1 MKQLLLDIQP
11 APSPSLQNFVA
22 GQNHEA
28 IASISAL
35 LNGFTIQD
43 SKLNS
48 LAVQDSKLNSFTLQ
62 DSKLNSFELPNFIYL
77 WGASGSG
84 KTHLLQAAKAH
95 GATVAD
101 DVHLLNDEAQIAL
114 FNQFNQLKDA
124 GNILITAGLHA
135 PTQMGLR
142 DDLAT
147 RLAWGLV
154 YQLQPL
160 SDAEKAQA
168 LKNHAAE
175 RGMKLPDEVVD
186 YCLRHLRRDLPTL
199 MATLDALDEWSLT
212 TKKPVTVP
220 MLKKLLQLDLN
231 L

>member
-1 MKQLLLDIQP
+1 M
-11 APSPSLQNFVA
+11 
-22 GQNHEA
+22 
-28 IASISAL
+28 
-35 LNGFTIQD
+35 
-43 SKLNS
+43 
-48 LAVQDSKLNSFTLQ
+48 
-62 DSKLNSFELPNFIYL
+62 
-77 WGASGSG
+77 
-84 KTHLLQAAKAH
+84 
-95 GATVAD
+95 
-101 DVHLLNDEAQIAL
+101 
-114 FNQFNQLKDA
+114 
-124 GNILITAGLHA
+124 LITAGLHA

-160 SDAEKAQA
+160 TDIEKALA
-168 LKNHAAE
+168 LKNHAFE

-220 MLKKLLQLDLN
+220 MLKQLIQLP
-231 L
+231 LI